1 LTSSQLRLSG
11 LTEAHGVYDCCDACR
26 KIDHHYYNH
35 PQLSKVG
42 ACRRRRAGP
51 ARLGAGS
58 EQQEAGPLAGPQPAA
73 IPVVATQAAPTQPRR
88 YSEPDMNLVTP
99 LTTVVLVLPA
109 MQQQWASN
117 VRIYS
122 STPPRL
128 PSPLLMS
135 AKSRLVS
142 AFSMIASVRL
152 FLLSRLCF
160 TTRAC
165 SSADSIICA

>member
-1 LTSSQLRLSG
+1 VAAALPVT
-11 LTEAHGVYDCCDACR
+11 
-26 KIDHHYYNH
+26 
-35 PQLSKVG
+35 
-42 ACRRRRAGP
+42 RRH
-51 ARLGAGS
+51 
-58 EQQEAGPLAGPQPAA
+58 
-73 IPVVATQAAPTQPRR
+73 RR
-88 YSEPDMNLVTP
+88 YSAPDMSAINSSNQQQQPAPARPSHLATVTTHPHQYACPLMRPPSKQPSNIDNAVSGATP